1 MKKMYLAAAVLLLS
15 YGTVHAADEP
25 SLKEGLWSI
34 HDVDTTNPGNKVSDS
49 THSICRSHAWDQE
62 VQAESKK
69 VMKSC
74 TVLTDTTAGS
84 KRVTEARCQVAGTT
98 ITTKAIITSLNE
110 NTVHSETHATYSPA
124 LGNVSDTTTI
134 QDQKYQ
140 GSCPA
145 GISPGDMI
153 LPNGTARH
161 LWKH

>member
-15 YGTVHAADEP
+15 YSTVRAADEP
-25 SLKEGLWSI
+25 SMKEGLWSI
-34 HDVDTTNPGNKVSDS
+34 HDVDTTNPGNKISDS
-49 THSICRSHAWDQE
+49 AHTICRSRAWDQE
-62 VQAESKK
+62 VEAESKK

-74 TVLTDTTAGS
+74 TVLTDTTAGN
-84 KRVTEARCQVAGTT
+84 KHVTEAKCQIGATT
-98 ITTKAIITSLNE
+98 ITTRAVVTSLNE
-110 NTVHSETHATYSPA
+110 NTVHSETHAGYSPA

-153 LPNGTARH
+153 LADGTVRH

>member
-1 MKKMYLAAAVLLLS
+1 MKKMYIAAVLLLS
-15 YGTVHAADEP
+15 YGTVRAADEP
-25 SLKEGLWSI
+25 SMKEGLWSI

-74 TVLTDTTAGS
+74 TVLSDTTAGN
-84 KRVTEARCQVAGTT
+84 KHVTEAKCQIGTTT

-110 NTVHSETHATYSPA
+110 NSVHSETHATYSPA
-124 LGNVSDTTTI
+124 LGGVSDTTTI

-140 GSCPA
+140 GSCLA

-153 LPNGTARH
+153 LSDGTVRH